1 MNKKNLEYV
10 LFILKGIALAYIVTV
25 IMMMIFSLFLTYTSL
40 KESMIPV
47 LNTIIMIG
55 SIVLG
60 SIYLTLKVGEKGWL
74 NGMIIG
80 VLYFII
86 LLLLNKLI
94 INDLNLSIFSFTK
107 LLISI
112 VTGIIGG
119 MIGINLK

>member
-1 MNKKNLEYV
+1 MNKKNSMYV
-10 LFILKGIALAYIVTV
+10 LYTLKGLALAYIVTF
-25 IMMMIFSLFLTYTSL
+25 IMMLIFSLLLTYTSL
-40 KESMIPV
+40 KESIIPV
-47 LNTIIMIG
+47 LNTVIMIG

-60 SIYLTLKVGEKGWL
+60 SIYLTFKIGEKGWL

-80 VLYFII
+80 VLYFLI

-94 INDLNLSIFSFTK
+94 ITDSSITFYSFTK

-112 VTGIIGG
+112 VTGVIGG

>member
-10 LFILKGIALAYIVTV
+10 LFILKGIALAYIVTL
-25 IMMMIFSLFLTYTSL
+25 IMMLIFSLFLTYTSL

-112 VTGIIGG
+112 VTRIIWI
-119 MIGINLK
+119 MIWINLK

>member
-10 LFILKGIALAYIVTV
+10 LFILKGIALAYIVTL
-25 IMMMIFSLFLTYTSL
+25 IMMLIFSLFLTYTSL

>member
-1 MNKKNLEYV
+1 MEKRHLEYMI
-10 LFILKGIALAYIVTV
+10 FILKGITLSYIIT
-25 IMMMIFSLFLTYTSL
+25 IITMLILSIFLTYTSL
-40 KESMIPV
+40 KESIIPI

-60 SIYLTLKVGEKGWL
+60 SVYLTSKVKNRGWL

-80 VLYFII
+80 ILYFLV
-86 LLLLNKLI
+86 LLLLNRI
-94 INDLNLSIFSFTK
+94 IIKEPGQGLYMFYK

-119 MIGINLK
+119 MIGINLS